1 MSWAGSHRGNRARP
15 LERDGENGAGKV
27 FGASLGTQ
35 RSTVTQGGLRK
46 RPLQVRSRATTQRIL
61 DTASRLLVEVGYQA
75 IVASPTLL
83 LQESGVSRGSFYSFF
98 ETPEKVLEELAFQCM
113 QESAATLGN
122 MLRARSITHW
132 HSVVDTLIEFYRDSF
147 EQPLIRELWVGQNL
161 TPPVRAADREWMQ
174 DVAKML
180 LVALEQFAPAFADFT
195 LRQSVVAIEICE
207 RLFQYAYTEQVLGDQ
222 PIVGEIRIV
231 LIQYLTHYSD
241 LDEPTPTNAT
251 PSKVKVKRR

>member
-1 MSWAGSHRGNRARP
+1 M
-15 LERDGENGAGKV
+15 
-27 FGASLGTQ
+27 
-35 RSTVTQGGLRK
+35 TQGGLRK

-113 QESAATLGN
+113 QESAALLGD
-122 MLRARSITHW
+122 MLEARPITHW
-132 HSVVDTLIEFYRDSF
+132 HGVVDTLIEFYRDCF
-147 EQPLIRELWVGQNL
+147 QRPLIRELWVGQNL

-174 DVAKML
+174 DVAKTL
-180 LVALEQFAPAFADFT
+180 LVALEQFTPAFADFS

-207 RLFQYAYTEQVLGDQ
+207 RLFQYAYTDEVHGDQ
-222 PIVGEIRIV
+222 AIIEEIRIV
-231 LIQYLTHYSD
+231 LVQYLTHYAE
-241 LDEPTPTNAT
+241 LDGSTGTKST
-251 PSKVKVKRR
+251 PSRARRKRR